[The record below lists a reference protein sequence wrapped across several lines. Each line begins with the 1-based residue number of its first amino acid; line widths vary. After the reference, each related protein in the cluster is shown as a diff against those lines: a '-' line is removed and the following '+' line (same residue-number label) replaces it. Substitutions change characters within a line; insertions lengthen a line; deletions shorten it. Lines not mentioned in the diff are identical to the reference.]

1 MIATF
6 TVIASI
12 GSNVRDVVDA
22 VRSFVMQFAQLDP
35 KWLAVSLILFQAY
48 LLLRSRALFNALRMA
63 YPKDDFQWRR
73 VWGASVT
80 GYGMNNVLPAG
91 TGNLFQYVFTRD
103 AIASAT
109 YPVVVVAITSA
120 AVFDGALSLLVLGL
134 CFTTT
139 RAFPHLAHIAGLSS
153 FDIGLYLTR
162 TVVLVVVLAALIASV
177 LLATVYRDQASR
189 AWQAI
194 RRGTRILRSRRYL
207 SGMVPWQSA
216 SWVARAASYWFMLRA
231 FGITPTPGR
240 VLDVLGINVLASVVP
255 FTPSGIGIQQAL
267 IVAVFAKAGSAD
279 HVVAFSVGQQL
290 AFGISTLVVA
300 LIALWRLFGIRGFRR
315 AIREARQRRQF
326 DRDPAPAD
334 GPERGVARTAD
345 GRGAPPSGADGRQG
359 EAATASHVAQVSGSA
374 PRSWS

>member
-1 MIATF
+1 MSVIATF
-6 TVIASI
+6 TVFASI
-12 GSNVRDVVDA
+12 SSSVRDLVDA
-22 VRSFVMQFAQLDP
+22 VRSFVIQFGQLDP
-35 KWLAVSLILFQAY
+35 KWLGVSLILFQAY

-63 YPKDDFQWRR
+63 YPEDDFQWRR
-73 VWGASVT
+73 VWGAFVT
-80 GYGMNNVLPAG
+80 GYGLNNVLPAG

-120 AVFDGALSLLVLGL
+120 AVFDGVLSLLVLGL

-139 RAFPHLAHIAGLSS
+139 GAFPHLAHIAGLSS
-153 FDIGLYLTR
+153 FDIGLYLTH
-162 TVVLVVVLAALIASV
+162 TVLLVIALAALIAMI
-177 LLATVYRDQASR
+177 LLATLYRDHAVR

-207 SGMVPWQSA
+207 TGMIPWQSA

-231 FGITPTPGR
+231 FGITATPGR

-279 HVVAFSVGQQL
+279 RVAAFSVGQQL
-290 AFGISTLVVA
+290 AFGISTLFVA
-300 LIALWRLFGIRGFRR
+300 LIALWRMFGIRGFRR
-315 AIREARQRRQF
+315 AIHDARQRRES
-326 DRDPAPAD
+326 DRDAAPAD
-334 GPERGVARTAD
+334 APEVDVT
-345 GRGAPPSGADGRQG
+345 
-359 EAATASHVAQVSGSA
+359 TT
-374 PRSWS
+374 